1 MLFELI
7 LWVFTLVMVAMA
19 GLMFLAL
26 ILMPAVYIWE
36 GLTQLWESNEWF

>member
-1 MLFELI
+1 MIFDILI
-7 LWVFTLVMVAMA
+7 WAFIMCMVAMA

-36 GLTQLWESNEWF
+36 GLTQLWENLF